1 MVTLIR
7 PRGRALTSSWV
18 SSYGSPMLGAFPKAF
33 PCRIPPEDLDDPWAG
48 AWTLG
53 AGRWAIS
60 RAKNIIHL

>member
-7 PRGRALTSSWV
+7 PCGRALTSSWV

-33 PCRIPPEDLDDPWAG
+33 PRRIPPEDLDDPWAG

-60 RAKNIIHL
+60 RAKNIIHI